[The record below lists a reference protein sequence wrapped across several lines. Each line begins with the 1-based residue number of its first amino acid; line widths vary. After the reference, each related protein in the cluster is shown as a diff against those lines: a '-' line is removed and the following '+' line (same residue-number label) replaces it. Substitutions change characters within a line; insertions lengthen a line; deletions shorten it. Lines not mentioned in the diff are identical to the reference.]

1 MRGVILRMIVVGL
14 DRLGVGLVSD
24 SYYLRSLT
32 ISEQWG

>member
-1 MRGVILRMIVVGL
+1 MRGVTLRMIVVSL

-32 ISEQWG
+32 VREQ